1 MPAAKAFIS
10 LIVIAIGTLLLTGCE
25 SRQVTRGN
33 MPTAYQISQIEIG
46 KDTKADLMAELGSPS
61 FESAADSDY
70 WFYTSQVL
78 QDHPLLG
85 RKLEKQNVLVVQF
98 GDFERVESL
107 RQFEAGT
114 DRIIVPVQTTT
125 NITLREKTLIE
136 QTLGMLFPGLN

>member
-1 MPAAKAFIS
+1 
-10 LIVIAIGTLLLTGCE
+10 
-25 SRQVTRGN
+25 
-33 MPTAYQISQIEIG
+33 
-46 KDTKADLMAELGSPS
+46 MAELGSPS

-78 QDHPLLG
+78 QTHPLLG

-98 GDFERVESL
+98 GDFQRVVSV

-125 NITLREKTLIE
+125 NITLREQTLIG
-136 QTLGMLFPGLN
+136 QTLGTLFPGLN